1 MNQQNS
7 LNYQPNIIM
16 FGNLNFSRKIISQ
29 LLSEN
34 LKNCKQYVKQNKKN
48 NNFTFND
55 YCNFVFASFI
65 YIFDD
70 NFKAHINRLS
80 EKLEIKG
87 HNDFH
92 TKYVDVYYN
101 NNQQTINQLYKRLSL
116 FVSNGNREKFN
127 LFVNELNSYIEHY
140 DLSEL
145 KQIKE
150 VCKNDLLKFVI
161 SYVHLVDKEF
171 AVRSYYFPIKT
182 VYELLKYF
190 SNQESF
196 TDDVQISSDKKCIIA
211 FKRFS
216 KLHSRLKQIDVLVDD
231 NKSTNK
237 STNIE
242 QLMSDFLT
250 NVSFS
255 FDNDD
260 EHYCVSYSFSECW
273 PDKLIKN
280 ITNNN
285 KLMKKIC
292 KYSDIQYVD
301 NVDSYNYY
309 SSNCE
314 WDDGSWTHIEY
325 IKKMFEDKF
334 NVEYSDGKQFNKCF
348 DKLIKKFE
356 KNKNEKI
363 KENGT
368 SFELLKV
375 MFYYEILFLFI
386 YCSNDLDSSS
396 YYDRNF
402 LDNFSNLI
410 RAKSHLKY
418 IRKFISGNL
427 KI

>member
-1 MNQQNS
+1 MKQQNS
-7 LNYQPNIIM
+7 SNYQPNIVM
-16 FGNLNFSRKIISQ
+16 FGNLNFSKKVLPQ
-29 LLSEN
+29 LIVEN
-34 LKNCKQYVKQNKKN
+34 LKLYVKQNKKN

-55 YCNFVFASFI
+55 YCNFVFASFV

-70 NFKAHINRLS
+70 NFKSHVNSLS
-80 EKLEIKG
+80 DKLEIKD

-92 TKYVDVYYN
+92 TKYVDVHYN
-101 NNQQTINQLYKRLSL
+101 NNKETINQIYNRVSL
-116 FVSNGNREKFN
+116 FTGKENREKFD
-127 LFVNELNSYIEHY
+127 LFVNELNSYIERY
-140 DLSEL
+140 EFTEL

-150 VCKNDLLKFVI
+150 ICKDDLLKFVV
-161 SYVHLVDKEF
+161 SYVHLVDNET

-190 SNQESF
+190 SNRNNCSVHQN
-196 TDDVQISSDKKCIIA
+196 V
-211 FKRFS
+211 FKRLS
-216 KLHSRLKQIDVLVDD
+216 KIYSRLKQIDVIIDD
-231 NKSTNK
+231 NK

-250 NVSFS
+250 NVFFS
-255 FDNDD
+255 FDNNNG
-260 EHYCVSYSFSECW
+260 HYCVSYSFSECW

-280 ITNNN
+280 ITKNN

-292 KYSDIQYVD
+292 KYSDIQYVY

-314 WDDGSWTHIEY
+314 YDDGSWTHIEY

-334 NVEYSDGKQFNKCF
+334 NVEDSDGKQFNQCF
-348 DKLIKKFE
+348 DKIIKKFE

-363 KENGT
+363 KETGT
-368 SFELLKV
+368 LFELLKV
-375 MFYYEILFLFI
+375 MFYSEIMFLFI
-386 YCSNDLDSSS
+386 YCGNDIDSSS

-410 RAKSHLKY
+410 HAKFHLKY

-427 KI
+427 QI

>member
-1 MNQQNS
+1 MKQQNS
-7 LNYQPNIIM
+7 SNYQPNIVM
-16 FGNLNFSRKIISQ
+16 FGNLNFSGKVLPQLIIK
-29 LLSEN
+29 N
-34 LKNCKQYVKQNKKN
+34 LKIYVKQNKKN

-55 YCNFVFASFI
+55 YCNFVFASFV

-70 NFKAHINRLS
+70 NFKSHINNLS
-80 EKLEIKG
+80 DKLEIKD

-92 TKYVDVYYN
+92 TKYVDLHYN
-101 NNQQTINQLYKRLSL
+101 NNQQTINHIYKRLTL
-116 FVSNGNREKFN
+116 FTSAENREKFD
-127 LFVNELNSYIEHY
+127 LFVNELNSYIEHC
-140 DLSEL
+140 DLYEL

-150 VCKNDLLKFVI
+150 VCKDDLLKFVI

-196 TDDVQISSDKKCIIA
+196 TDDVQISSHKKCTIA
-211 FKRFS
+211 FRRFS
-216 KLHSRLKQIDVLVDD
+216 KLNSRLKQIDVLVDD
-231 NKSTNK
+231 NK

-260 EHYCVSYSFSECW
+260 GHYCGSYSFSECW

-356 KNKNEKI
+356 KNKNKKI

-375 MFYYEILFLFI
+375 MFYFEILFLFI
-386 YCSNDLDSSS
+386 YCSNDIDSSS

-410 RAKSHLKY
+410 HAKFHLKY

-427 KI
+427 QI

>member
-1 MNQQNS
+1 MKQQNS
-7 LNYQPNIIM
+7 SNYQPNIVM
-16 FGNLNFSRKIISQ
+16 FGNLNFSRKVLPQLII
-29 LLSEN
+29 EN
-34 LKNCKQYVKQNKKN
+34 LKIYVKQNKKN

-55 YCNFVFASFI
+55 YCNFVFASLV

-70 NFKAHINRLS
+70 NFKSHINSLS
-80 EKLEIKG
+80 DKLEIKD

-101 NNQQTINQLYKRLSL
+101 NNKETVNQLYKRLSL
-116 FVSNGNREKFN
+116 FTDKENQEKFD
-127 LFVNELNSYIEHY
+127 LFVNELNSYIERHEFT
-140 DLSEL
+140 EL
-145 KQIKE
+145 KKIRE
-150 VCKNDLLKFVI
+150 ICKDDLLKFVV
-161 SYVHLVDKEF
+161 SYVHLVDNEI

-190 SNQESF
+190 SNQNNCN
-196 TDDVQISSDKKCIIA
+196 VCISSDKQYV

-216 KLHSRLKQIDVLVDD
+216 KIYSRLKQMDVLVDD
-231 NKSTNK
+231 DKA
-237 STNIE
+237 TNIE

-250 NVSFS
+250 NISFS
-255 FDNDD
+255 FDNDNG
-260 EHYCVSYSFSECW
+260 HYCESYSFSECW

-280 ITNNN
+280 ITKNN

-292 KYSDIQYVD
+292 KYSDIQYVY

-314 WDDGSWTHIEY
+314 YDDESWTHIEY

-334 NVEYSDGKQFNKCF
+334 NVEYSDGKQFNRCF
-348 DKLIKKFE
+348 NKLIKKFK
-356 KNKNEKI
+356 KNKNKKI

-375 MFYYEILFLFI
+375 MFYFEILFLFI
-386 YCSNDLDSSS
+386 YCSNDIDSSS

-410 RAKSHLKY
+410 HAKYHLKY
-418 IRKFISGNL
+418 IRKFIGGNL
-427 KI
+427 QI

>member
-1 MNQQNS
+1 MKQQNL
-7 LNYQPNIIM
+7 LNYQPNIVM
-16 FGNLNFSRKIISQ
+16 FGNLNFSKKVLPQ
-29 LLSEN
+29 LIVEN
-34 LKNCKQYVKQNKKN
+34 LKLYVKQNKKN

-55 YCNFVFASFI
+55 YCNFVFASFV

-70 NFKAHINRLS
+70 NFKIHINSLS
-80 EKLEIKG
+80 DKLEIKDY
-87 HNDFH
+87 NDFH
-92 TKYVDVYYN
+92 AKYVDVHYN
-101 NNQQTINQLYKRLSL
+101 NNIETINQLNKRLSL
-116 FVSNGNREKFN
+116 FTDKENREKFD
-127 LFVNELNSYIEHY
+127 LFINELNSYIERY
-140 DLSEL
+140 ELTEL

-150 VCKNDLLKFVI
+150 ICKDDLLKFVVG
-161 SYVHLVDKEF
+161 YVHFVDKETD
-171 AVRSYYFPIKT
+171 VHSYYFPIKT

-190 SNQESF
+190 FSNQNNYNIH
-196 TDDVQISSDKKCIIA
+196 ISSDKQYV

-216 KLHSRLKQIDVLVDD
+216 KIYSRLKQIDVLVS
-231 NKSTNK
+231 NNK

-260 EHYCVSYSFSECW
+260 GHYCGSYSFNECGS
-273 PDKLIKN
+273 DKLIKN
-280 ITNNN
+280 IIKSN

-292 KYSDIQYVD
+292 KYSEIQYVD
-301 NVDSYNYY
+301 NIDNYNYY

-314 WDDGSWTHIEY
+314 YDDGSWTHIEY
-325 IKKMFEDKF
+325 IERMFEDKF
-334 NVEYSDGKQFNKCF
+334 NIEYSDGKQFNKCF

-363 KENGT
+363 KETGT

-375 MFYYEILFLFI
+375 MFYSEILFLFI

-402 LDNFSNLI
+402 LNNFSNLI
-410 RAKSHLKY
+410 HAKSHLKY

-427 KI
+427 EF

>member
-1 MNQQNS
+1 MKQQNL

-55 YCNFVFASFI
+55 YCDFVFASFI

-80 EKLEIKG
+80 DKLEIKG

-101 NNQQTINQLYKRLSL
+101 NNQQTINQLYKRLSF

-127 LFVNELNSYIEHY
+127 LFVNELNNYIERY
-140 DLSEL
+140 KLTDL

-150 VCKNDLLKFVI
+150 ICQDDLLKFVV
-161 SYVHLVDKEF
+161 SYVHFVDNET

-190 SNQESF
+190 TSQNNYNIH
-196 TDDVQISSDKKCIIA
+196 ISSDKQNV

-216 KLHSRLKQIDVLVDD
+216 KIYSRLKQIDVLVGD
-231 NKSTNK
+231 NKV
-237 STNIE
+237 TNIE
-242 QLMSDFLT
+242 QLISDFLT

-255 FDNDD
+255 FDNDYG
-260 EHYCVSYSFSECW
+260 HYYESCSFSECW

-280 ITNNN
+280 ITKNN

-292 KYSDIQYVD
+292 KYSDIQYVY
-301 NVDSYNYY
+301 NIDSYNYY

-314 WDDGSWTHIEY
+314 YDDESWTHIEY
-325 IKKMFEDKF
+325 IERMFEDKF
-334 NVEYSDGKQFNKCF
+334 NIEYSDGKQFNKCF

-363 KENGT
+363 KETGT

-375 MFYYEILFLFI
+375 MFYSEILFLFI

-402 LDNFSNLI
+402 LNNFSNLI
-410 RAKSHLKY
+410 HAKSHLKY

-427 KI
+427 QI

>member
-1 MNQQNS
+1 
-7 LNYQPNIIM
+7 M

-55 YCNFVFASFI
+55 YCNFVFASFV

-70 NFKAHINRLS
+70 NFKSHINSLS
-80 EKLEIKG
+80 DKLEIKDY
-87 HNDFH
+87 NDFH
-92 TKYVDVYYN
+92 TKYVDVHYN
-101 NNQQTINQLYKRLSL
+101 NNIETINQLYKRLSL
-116 FVSNGNREKFN
+116 FTDKENREKFD
-127 LFVNELNSYIEHY
+127 FFINELNSYIERY
-140 DLSEL
+140 ELTEL

-150 VCKNDLLKFVI
+150 ICKDDLLKFVV
-161 SYVHLVDKEF
+161 SYVHFVDKETD
-171 AVRSYYFPIKT
+171 VHSYYFPIKT

-190 SNQESF
+190 SNQNNCNIH
-196 TDDVQISSDKKCIIA
+196 ISSDKQYV
-211 FKRFS
+211 FKSFS
-216 KLHSRLKQIDVLVDD
+216 KIFSRLKQIDVLVSND
-231 NKSTNK
+231 K

-260 EHYCVSYSFSECW
+260 EHYCGSYSFNECGYN
-273 PDKLIKN
+273 KLIKN
-280 ITNNN
+280 IIKSN

-325 IKKMFEDKF
+325 IERMFEDKF
-334 NVEYSDGKQFNKCF
+334 NIEYSGGKQFNKCF

-375 MFYYEILFLFI
+375 MFYSEILFLFI

-396 YYDRNF
+396 YYNRNF
-402 LDNFSNLI
+402 LNNFSNLI
-410 RAKSHLKY
+410 HAKSHLKY
-418 IRKFISGNL
+418 IRKFISKNL
-427 KI
+427 QI

>member
-1 MNQQNS
+1 MKQQNS
-7 LNYQPNIIM
+7 SNYQPNIVM
-16 FGNLNFSRKIISQ
+16 FGNLNFSRKVLPQLII
-29 LLSEN
+29 EN
-34 LKNCKQYVKQNKKN
+34 LKIYVKQNKKN

-55 YCNFVFASFI
+55 YCNFVFASFV

-70 NFKAHINRLS
+70 NFKSHINSLS
-80 EKLEIKG
+80 DKLEIKDY
-87 HNDFH
+87 NDFH
-92 TKYVDVYYN
+92 TKYIDVHYN
-101 NNQQTINQLYKRLSL
+101 NNRETISQLYKRLSL
-116 FVSNGNREKFN
+116 FAGKENREKFD

-140 DLSEL
+140 ELTEL

-150 VCKNDLLKFVI
+150 NCKDDLLKFVVG
-161 SYVHLVDKEF
+161 YVHFVDNET

-190 SNQESF
+190 SNQNNCN
-196 TDDVQISSDKKCIIA
+196 VYISSNKQYV

-216 KLHSRLKQIDVLVDD
+216 KIYSRLKQINVLVDD
-231 NKSTNK
+231 NKDTD
-237 STNIE
+237 IE

-250 NVSFS
+250 NISFS
-255 FDNDD
+255 FDSDNGY
-260 EHYCVSYSFSECW
+260 YCGSYSFSTCF
-273 PDKLIKN
+273 PNKLINN
-280 ITNNN
+280 ITKNN

-325 IKKMFEDKF
+325 IKRMFEDKF
-334 NVEYSDGKQFNKCF
+334 NVEDSDGKQFNQCF
-348 DKLIKKFE
+348 DKIIKKFE

-368 SFELLKV
+368 LFELLKV
-375 MFYYEILFLFI
+375 MFYSEIMFLFI
-386 YCSNDLDSSS
+386 YCGNDLDSSS
-396 YYDRNF
+396 YYDINF

-410 RAKSHLKY
+410 YAKSHLKY
-418 IRKFISGNL
+418 IRKFISKNL
-427 KI
+427 EI